1 MGRMLEKQNQQLLP
15 QLFNPQEKCSKCR
28 YTKLKFRAIYN
39 FYQGKKANNTG
50 TEKNNDKYLQIS
62 NKIQC
67 VWKQNFA
74 LKNISTDFFF
84 ALTRHLCEGF
94 KALSNHCQYPSAE
107 TLVRN

>member
-50 TEKNNDKYLQIS
+50 TEKK
-62 NKIQC
+62 
-67 VWKQNFA
+67 
-74 LKNISTDFFF
+74 
-84 ALTRHLCEGF
+84 
-94 KALSNHCQYPSAE
+94 
-107 TLVRN
+107 